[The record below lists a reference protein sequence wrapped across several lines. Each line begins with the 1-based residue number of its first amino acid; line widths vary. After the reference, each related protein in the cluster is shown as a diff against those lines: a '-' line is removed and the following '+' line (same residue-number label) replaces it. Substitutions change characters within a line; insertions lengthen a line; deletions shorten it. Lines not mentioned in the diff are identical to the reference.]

1 VSGKP
6 CDACGTYNDMHDGR
20 FHALSDRV
28 KKLENVS
35 VKYEPPSVVAMP
47 PGTSFTLTG
56 KTELPALRM
65 VIAPNRFLIAT
76 EIEAELLRA
85 RELYPDSIRLP
96 DGVATCHARV
106 TYRRM
111 AQAWCER
118 ATREGILTHTD
129 VFDEEVSEA
138 LDARSLADLRKELIQ
153 VGAMTVKW
161 LEHIDERLAA
171 GEVNTAANKQ
181 ELKGGSN
188 G

>member
-1 VSGKP
+1 MSGKP
-6 CDACGTYNDMHDGR
+6 CEDCGTWNDMHDGR

-35 VKYEPPSVVAMP
+35 VKYEPPIM
-47 PGTSFTLTG
+47 
-56 KTELPALRM
+56 KELPAGT
-65 VIAPNRFLIAT
+65 VIRAVRGEATHAVMTPMRFSIAM

-85 RELYPDSIRLP
+85 RKLYPDSIRLP

-129 VFDEEVSEA
+129 VFDEEVAEA

-181 ELKGGSN
+181 ELKGGS
-188 G
+188 